1 MYDLFGLDPSSY
13 SIAIN
18 LLIRFIGLIY
28 VVAYIPFL
36 SQIIGLIG
44 KDGILP
50 AGDYLEFI
58 KRRFGKKGFYY
69 VPTLFWF
76 GASDRALL
84 ALIWSGIVLGVLLM
98 FGVMPLVI
106 LLLLYIVHLSL
117 SSVGQDFLGFGWE
130 VFLMEITIA
139 CALTCA
145 TSPFNI
151 FGWINLNFLLLRF
164 MFQSGASKLLS
175 GDKTWRQLTALS
187 YHYLTQPLPNT
198 MAWYFYQLPL
208 WFHKCCVVGMFYME
222 LIVPLA
228 IFTPPDVRL
237 LVCIQLVGL
246 QISIWF
252 TGNFSYLNHMTVAF
266 CVILLHNKYLEP
278 FFGDA
283 FGTMATSSPSPIV
296 WQILI
301 SFLGVILL
309 GLQVVCFAQPFLRN
323 RILQQIIVWIDSFR
337 ISTQHGIFA
346 VMTTQ
351 RIEIVVEGSLDAIFW
366 KEYLFFY
373 KPQELSWRPRR
384 ISPFQ
389 PRLDWQAWFLPFR
402 PFQYQWWFQRFLT
415 KLLQGSPAVLKLL
428 KHNPFP
434 EKPPLYIRVLAY
446 DYQFTSYKE
455 KAETGNWWKRR
466 LLGAY
471 AFPQRLFRHEGQT
484 TDTAM

>member
-1 MYDLFGLDPSSY
+1 MYDLFGLNPSSY

-18 LLIRFIGLIY
+18 LLIRLIGLIY

-36 SQIIGLIG
+36 SQILGLLG

-50 AGDYLEFI
+50 AVDYLEFI
-58 KRRFGKKGFYY
+58 KRRFGKKRFYY

-76 GASDRALL
+76 NASDTALL
-84 ALIWSGIVLGVLLM
+84 ALIWSGITLGVLLM
-98 FGVMPLVI
+98 FGVMPLAV
-106 LLLLYIVHLSL
+106 LLLLYLVHLSL

-139 CALTCA
+139 CALTYA
-145 TSPFNI
+145 TCPFNI

-164 MFQSGASKLLS
+164 MFQAGASKLLS
-175 GDKTWRQLTALS
+175 GDRSWRQLTALD
-187 YHYLTQPLPNT
+187 YHYFTQPLPNRV
-198 MAWYFYQLPL
+198 AWYFHQLPQ
-208 WFHKCCVVGMFYME
+208 WFHKCCVAAMFYIE

-228 IFTPPDVRL
+228 IFTPPEVRF
-237 LVCIQLVGL
+237 LVFIQLVGL
-246 QISIWF
+246 QIGIWL
-252 TGNFSYLNHMTVAF
+252 TGNLSYLNHLTAVF

-278 FFGDA
+278 FFGDY
-283 FGTMATSSPSPIV
+283 FGAMASSEASPIV
-296 WQILI
+296 WQVLV

-323 RILQQIIVWIDSFR
+323 RYLQKIIVAIDSFR
-337 ISTQHGIFA
+337 ISTPHGIFA

-351 RIEIVVEGSLDAIFW
+351 RVEIVVEGSLDGVLW

-373 KPQELSWRPRR
+373 KPQELSRRPRR
-384 ISPFQ
+384 ISPYQ

-402 PFQYQWWFQRFLT
+402 PFQFEWWFQRFLT
-415 KLLQGSPAVLKLL
+415 KLLQGSPSVLKLL

-434 EKPPLYIRVLAY
+434 EKPPVYVRALAY
-446 DYQFTSYKE
+446 DYKFTTCKE

-466 LLGAY
+466 LLGSF
-471 AFPQRLFRHEGQT
+471 AFPQQLIK
-484 TDTAM
+484 